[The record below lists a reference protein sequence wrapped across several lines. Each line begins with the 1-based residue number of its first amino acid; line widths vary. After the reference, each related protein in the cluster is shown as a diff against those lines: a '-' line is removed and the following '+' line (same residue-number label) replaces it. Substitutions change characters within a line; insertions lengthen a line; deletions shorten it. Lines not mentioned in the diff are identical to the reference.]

1 MLLWLAFSLLHYYV
15 LIRVSRRCVGVLVYC
30 LFVTLAI
37 ACVAVNAWNDVP
49 PAYPDHVRAHAH
61 GHDLCPDVPDPM
73 IDSAHALH
81 NSVSTKALRR
91 LLQQLALA
99 IYVVVRSGCCCI
111 KKKDSVYMFISY
123 KYIRVSPHLPVVSV
137 MIRSLTLT
145 LTTT

>member
-1 MLLWLAFSLLHYYV
+1 M
-15 LIRVSRRCVGVLVYC
+15 YC

-73 IDSAHALH
+73 IDSAHALR

-111 KKKDSVYMFISY
+111 KKKDSYTCLFPINIFVYRHIYLS
-123 KYIRVSPHLPVVSV
+123 
-137 MIRSLTLT
+137 SL
-145 LTTT
+145 